1 MVNPINIFKNKP
13 LNTGMYLLLII
24 IHHHASFVL
33 PRHPHY
39 VMYACILSIFDDA
52 IKKMTINRILIFS

>member
-1 MVNPINIFKNKP
+1 MVNPLNIFKNKP
-13 LNTGMYLLLII
+13 LKTGMYLLLII

-52 IKKMTINRILIFS
+52 IKKM